1 MPELRWA
8 LLGLGL
14 LFLLG
19 LALWEWR
26 KSRRRHFHDAPV
38 EQPRVESDRVRRIEP
53 RIVELADTADEP
65 EMPLEVPTI
74 HPVEPARAVE
84 SLRVTVAAD
93 HAVDIPAAA
102 RVEFE
107 IDEPAPAQVA
117 IQWPREDASRILSL
131 RVVHPRG
138 EPLSGRALRIALDA
152 AGLQHGPQNIY
163 HLVDAG
169 GVVLV
174 SVANLMRP
182 GNLDPASMD
191 AQQFRGL
198 NIFSV
203 LPGPVAPERML
214 DELVGVARALAHRLG
229 AVVQDGEGQDLD
241 GVRLTQ
247 LQQSLDEAP

>member
-1 MPELRWA
+1 MSELRWA

-26 KSRRRHFHDAPV
+26 NSRRRHFHDAPV
-38 EQPRVESDRVRRIEP
+38 EQPRVESTDRARRIEP
-53 RIVELADTADEP
+53 RIDGISDVGHEP
-65 EMPLEVPTI
+65 DMPLEVPTI
-74 HPVEPARAVE
+74 HPVEPVRISVAV
-84 SLRVTVAAD
+84 D

-102 RVEFE
+102 RIELA
-107 IDEPAPAQVA
+107 IDEPGPEPAGVV
-117 IQWPREDASRILSL
+117 IHWPRTDASRILSL

-152 AGLQHGPQNIY
+152 ADLRHGPQQIY
-163 HLVDAG
+163 HLVDAAG
-169 GVVLV
+169 EVLV

-182 GNLDPASMD
+182 GSLEPATMD

-198 NIFSV
+198 NIFGV

-229 AVVQDGEGQDLD
+229 AVVQDSEGQDLD

-247 LQQSLDEAP
+247 LQQSLGQVP